1 MLCIISDFIVSLG
14 KFFYASVLGPG
25 VHTEGKKSFVIAA
38 VVWDFQVTK
47 GKKIEWKIAFVYNKL

>member
-1 MLCIISDFIVSLG
+1 M
-14 KFFYASVLGPG
+14 LGPG

-47 GKKIEWKIAFVYNKL
+47 GKKWNGKLLLFITNYDALLFT